1 MTRPTVILGAGIT
14 GLSAAYYLA
23 QKGAPSIV
31 FDPRPRPGGV
41 IETLREG
48 DYTIDGGPDSFLA
61 AKPEALNLIRQL
73 GIEGDV
79 ISSNDHQR
87 KTFIRKRGRMVPLP
101 DGVMM
106 VVPTKIMPM
115 ALSPL
120 LSWPTKIRMGLEFF
134 RKPGPQQPD
143 QSIADFIKDHYGQET
158 VDYLAEPLLSGV
170 YGGDPRQL
178 SIRSVLPR
186 FADMVDKYGSLTRG
200 TIASLPKKSSKAGP
214 AGGGGA
220 LFRSLKGGL
229 GQLVETLLPTL
240 GSQVEFRRAAADKVE
255 KTSEGFRVRVGG
267 DWIETDNV
275 ICACEAHNAAKLL
288 DGGLPEL
295 LSQIAYS
302 SSIVVALAYDG
313 ASPMP
318 GFGFLAPAKER
329 KQIVACTWLGV
340 KFNHRV
346 PPGKTVARCFLAGE
360 KEPDVE
366 AVHRELCELTGLTAK
381 PVFHRVWRWPRSMA
395 QYSVGHAA
403 RMAEIQTILK
413 QTPGL
418 YLVGNG
424 YAGIGIPDCI
434 RSGKQ
439 AAEGVL
445 GGERRSA
452 GA

>member
-23 QKGAPSIV
+23 QKGEPSIV

-41 IETLREG
+41 FETYRG
-48 DYTIDGGPDSFLA
+48 DGYTIDGGPDSFLA

-115 ALSPL
+115 ATSPL
-120 LSWPTKIRMGLEFF
+120 LGWGTKIRMGLEFF
-134 RKPGPQQPD
+134 RRPGPKKAD
-143 QSIADFIKDHYGQET
+143 QSIADFIEDHYGQET

-170 YGGDPRQL
+170 YGGDPRNL

-200 TIASLPKKSSKAGP
+200 TIASLPKKRAKGKGAP
-214 AGGGGA
+214 GGGGA
-220 LFRSLKGGL
+220 LFRSLKGGMA
-229 GQLVETLLPTL
+229 QLVDTILPTL
-240 GSQVEFRRAAADKVE
+240 TNHVEFRRWPAEKVE
-255 KTSEGFRVRVGG
+255 KTANGFRVRAAG
-267 DWIETDNV
+267 DWIETDYV
-275 ICACEAHNAAKLL
+275 VVACEAHNAAKLL
-288 DGGLPEL
+288 DGGLPDL
-295 LSQIAYS
+295 LKQIGYS
-302 SSIVVALAYDG
+302 SSIVVAFGFDG
-313 ASPMP
+313 AAPMP
-318 GFGFLAPAKER
+318 GFGFLIPAKER
-329 KQIVACTWLGV
+329 RQIVACTWLGA

-360 KEPDVE
+360 SDPDVE
-366 AVHRELCELTGLTAK
+366 SVYRELRELTGITAK
-381 PVFHRVWRWPRSMA
+381 PLFHHVWKWPRSMA
-395 QYSVGHAA
+395 QYQVGHAG
-403 RMAEIQTILK
+403 RLAEINELVK
-413 QTPGL
+413 KMPGL

-424 YAGIGIPDCI
+424 YTGIGIPDCI
-434 RSGKQ
+434 RCGKQ
-439 AAEGVL
+439 AAEGIL
-445 GGERRSA
+445 ERRS
-452 GA
+452 